1 MPLSEETPGTIAYPN
16 VIVTMLVV
24 ATEEL
29 VDMEQE
35 GNMCGLLQVELLA
48 GKLNQLRG
56 HQLRLVVM

>member
-1 MPLSEETPGTIAYPN
+1 MI
-16 VIVTMLVV
+16 IVTTLVV